1 MDICVLRCM
10 GVSSTWPRARRE
22 LWAGWDESREE
33 EEGEQSNHPARQVPA
48 LRPETRGQ
56 VLKLLLKGEAGLQV
70 TGLGAG
76 GDRPS
81 ALLGVCSGSNREVW
95 KGTGQGEQIKI
106 PFVQMFQ
113 TVPPALFPCY
123 NRVKQSVP

>member
-1 MDICVLRCM
+1 M

-48 LRPETRGQ
+48 LRPEARGQ

-81 ALLGVCSGSNREVW
+81 ALRVFALGA
-95 KGTGQGEQIKI
+95 TGRCGKEQG
-106 PFVQMFQ
+106 
-113 TVPPALFPCY
+113 
-123 NRVKQSVP
+123 RVSK